1 MNNRNKKMISLMKE
15 GFEFQTLKNM
25 SDAHINMLHR
35 KFIKEEDDTTKQIE
49 DLEDLKKQALET
61 EKQVLKTKEALN
73 SVTGEVKEEEINE
86 KSVSKQQQK
95 IMGLALS
102 VKRGD
107 TPRSKVSKKVLDMVD
122 GMTEKELED
131 FASTKHKGLPKKK
144 EYNENLKKVEESI
157 ISLLEKKS
165 IKTISKKDFLDEVE
179 KESDNTE
186 KGLPEFLKFKN
197 LNIKF
202 RNE

>member
-49 DLEDLKKQALET
+49 NLKNLENQAL
-61 EKQVLKTKEALN
+61 KTQEALN
-73 SVTGEVKEEEINE
+73 GVTGETNEEEINE

-107 TPRSKVSKKVLDMVD
+107 TPRSEVSKKVLDMVD
-122 GMTEKELED
+122 SMTEKELKD

-144 EYNENLKKVEESI
+144 ESKKKESNESLKKVEESI
-157 ISLLEKKS
+157 ISLLEKNNM
-165 IKTISKKDFLDEVE
+165 KTISKKDFLDEVE

>member
-35 KFIKEEDDTTKQIE
+35 KFIKEEEGTVQQTK
-49 DLEDLKKQALET
+49 DLEDLEKQA
-61 EKQVLKTKEALN
+61 LKTKEALKG
-73 SVTGEVKEEEINE
+73 VTGEGEVKEEEINE

-144 EYNENLKKVEESI
+144 ESNENLKKVEESI

-179 KESDNTE
+179 KESDNTK